1 MTERAADYCRCCL
14 SENMT
19 MFLPLGPQPPANAF
33 LREDQFASETSFDLN
48 TYACLD
54 CGLVQIPDRVPED
67 FFRHYLYFPSASPM
81 MSGHFSNLAGKIND
95 RFIKRGNDLLV
106 DIGCND
112 GLFLKASHD
121 LGIRTLGIDP
131 AENIVALAKQKGL
144 EIYSEYFYPDSAR
157 DVLDKYG
164 KATVITSNNT
174 FNHIDDLDRF
184 MEGIRILLDDAG
196 VFIIEVPRAIE
207 YRNKLMF
214 DNIYHEHTSVFSVKS
229 LKDLYARHDME
240 IFDLEYIDVQGGSM
254 RVFARKITPGAGIS
268 ETLDEWLAIEKEIG
282 LTDPEMYKNYKSQVD
297 EIRDELLAMLDELI
311 TGGKKIA
318 GYGAPAKGNTLLN
331 YYGIGPD
338 RLPYLADRNELKQG
352 LFTPKMHIP
361 VVSPDRIL
369 QDRPDYLLILA
380 WNFADEIIRQQEEY
394 RQQGGKFILPIPKP
408 EIVD

>member
-1 MTERAADYCRCCL
+1 
-14 SENMT
+14 

-33 LREDQFASETSFDLN
+33 LRQDQFESETFFELN

-54 CGLVQIPDRVPED
+54 CGLVQIPDRVPAD

-81 MSGHFSNLAGKIND
+81 MHGHFASLAEQINE
-95 RFIKRGNDLLV
+95 RFISSGDDLLV

-131 AENIVALAKQKGL
+131 AENIVELARQKGL
-144 EIYSEYFYPDSAR
+144 EIYSEYFDAETAR
-157 DVLDKYG
+157 AVLEKYG

-174 FNHIDDLDRF
+174 FNHIDNLDSF
-184 MEGIRILLDDAG
+184 MEGIRILLGDDG

-207 YRNKLMF
+207 YKNKLMF

-229 LKDLYARHDME
+229 LKDLYARYDME

-254 RVFARKITPGAGIS
+254 RVFARKITPGADIAD
-268 ETLDEWLAIEKEIG
+268 TVNEWLTIEKEIG
-282 LTDPEMYKNYKSQVD
+282 LTDPEMYKIYKSQVD
-297 EIRDELLAMLDELI
+297 HIRDELLALLDDLI
-311 TGGKKIA
+311 ACGKKVA

-352 LFTPKMHIP
+352 LYTPKMHIP
-361 VVSPDRIL
+361 VVSPDVIM

-380 WNFADEIIRQQEEY
+380 WNFADEIIKQQDDY
-394 RQQGGKFILPIPKP
+394 RRQGGKFILPIPKP
-408 EIVD
+408 VIVD